1 MVDFDVRCF
10 EFLITMNVVPT
21 ARTPNPV

>member
-1 MVDFDVRCF
+1 MVDLDVRCF

-21 ARTPNPV
+21 ARTTNPV